1 MGCVRR
7 CSCFF
12 ASKSL
17 SGILLA
23 VAWCYC
29 RGLFLRKKPSA
40 AVSAVTA
47 AAAAGFEVGVS
58 LQII

>member
-1 MGCVRR
+1 MCYVVLV
-7 CSCFF
+7 
-12 ASKSL
+12 SKSL

-23 VAWCYC
+23 VAAWCYC

-40 AVSAVTA
+40 AVSAA